1 VSDSQPPDTERPPA
15 PLVTCLCVTHDRPQ
29 WMDWVDKQMSKQ
41 KVPHVGLI
49 VATGVLGAPAAIAPK
64 RNIALAGVQTSYF
77 AWFDDDDWSHPERL
91 SRCVQMLEESP
102 TLIAAGCTRGYK
114 IDAGTLR
121 SYDFRSM
128 QPLVFNSAVYRTS
141 HWQNFKFNESL
152 AVGED
157 DDWQKRGFRDARYGV
172 DRKILGSWM
181 CHGSNIANRSDRIIF
196 HDRFPA
202 QLAEFRAELEGNPE
216 YRRK

>member
-1 VSDSQPPDTERPPA
+1 MT
-15 PLVTCLCVTHDRPQ
+15 PLVTCLCVTHERPQ
-29 WMDWVDKQMSKQ
+29 WMTWVHRQVEKQTVETVFQIVDSSALL
-41 KVPHVGLI
+41 VDCPGHVIMVTKPG
-49 VATGVLGAPAAIAPK
+49 IAPK
-64 RNIALAGVQTSYF
+64 RNIAMGVVNTPYF